1 MVLLAAYTVMLSK
14 YSGQEDLIVG
24 TPVAGRT
31 NADLEPVIGM
41 FVNTLALRNRPSGEK
56 RSCPTLMKSRKRLW
70 ELLRIR
76 IIHSRSSWSV

>member
-1 MVLLAAYTVMLSK
+1 MLLSARLRELAAERESTLYMVLLAAYTVMLSK

-56 RSCPTLMKSRKRLW
+56 LSCPTLMK
-70 ELLRIR
+70 
-76 IIHSRSSWSV
+76 